1 MKPNFEAIKAS
12 SESGSGSG
20 LAINKSGLYNVQI
33 VKAYINTKE
42 GTQSKTLNLRVKVE
56 DSESQKVLFI
66 RQTNNDGK
74 ENFEKILLDKLLV
87 VCGIEEVKRLVPTKF
102 SYKGKEYFEDCI
114 EELNNKKVIVQ
125 VKQEFS
131 KWNGQINERFRV
143 INFFRVDDKATAVEI
158 VEQKD
163 FGKKYESLDDEY
175 LNSASY
181 KDGVTAQEAKAYI
194 DARMSSNGQSNSST
208 SSVKESDEIPF

>member
-1 MKPNFEAIKAS
+1 MKPNFEAIKAA
-12 SESGSGSG
+12 SESSGS
-20 LAINKSGLYNVQI
+20 AIQKSGLYNVQI

-114 EELNNKKVIVQ
+114 QELENKKVIVQ

-175 LNSASY
+175 VNSAVY

-194 DARMSSNGQSNSST
+194 DARMSSSGQSNSST
-208 SSVKESDEIPF
+208 SSVKENDEIPF